1 MDDRTLQSELQ
12 RVGREFHLLYTT
24 QGQRTQEKNQLQQ
37 RMHALAA
44 GAAVY
49 ATAGPGHPH
58 AGGGSRLQPGLFVA
72 SSLSPQPPP
81 QQMMQHMQ
89 PPPQRMQQQ
98 QQQQQQQQ
106 FRLMQK
112 AAGPVAGS
120 SAGSSIS
127 FILELGKKTLSI
139 FIFRGCCTKFFY
151 LC

>member
-72 SSLSPQPPP
+72 SYLSPQPPP
-81 QQMMQHMQ
+81 QQMMQHIQ
-89 PPPQRMQQQ
+89 PPPQRM

-127 FILELGKKTLSI
+127 FILELGKKRSVSLSLEVAA
-139 FIFRGCCTKFFY
+139 TS
-151 LC
+151 L